1 MNISRLEPTR
11 QFVNRLVLLNRF
23 HAPDETDYEGAR
35 HALAGVHKAF
45 PDAAIHEQAAYLVT
59 RVAAQRAFA
68 TANFRTAWDYM
79 ADTLA
84 HKGFDLQA
92 THSEVSE
99 WRTKAMSQIDEEPDT
114 FHGELSSW
122 LRPRIHRGL

>member
-11 QFVNRLVLLNRF
+11 QFVTRLVLLNRF

-45 PDAAIHEQAAYLVT
+45 PDSQVHEQAAYLVT
-59 RVAAQRAFA
+59 RIAAQRAFA
-68 TANFRTAWDYM
+68 SANFRTAWDYM

-84 HKGFDLQA
+84 HKGFDLEA
-92 THSEVSE
+92 SHSDVNE
-99 WRTKAMSQIDEEPDT
+99 WRSKAMQQIDDDADAFQT
-114 FHGELSSW
+114 ELADW
-122 LRPRIHRGL
+122 LRNRIHRGL